1 MSKYELDKELYLKVI
16 NSQTEHSVI
25 NDSSHLFA
33 ICFTNND
40 SIPKSSIINIDF
52 DSVIEVTN
60 HYVVFTKYSS
70 IYEMIIRDGIL
81 EMDDESNITIRYN
94 SNTNLYVDIYQNQI
108 QPLAFYNE
116 ADIVNENSYMPEFS
130 IASFDDS
137 GFIYPRLVRQGVPI
151 ISTVPAS
158 VDSNSLSSD
167 LQYYNNG
174 KGPKQK
180 TIYFRI
186 VCNKVMESIS
196 IGEVS
201 EMQLKI
207 YVPNGLDTVKPAVYR
222 DMILVSNDL
231 SNNIS
236 IYSSNYDFYEQGNY
250 QGLEYVDGYMY
261 CDVQVPLT
269 VQKSMPL
276 EFDFML

>member
-1 MSKYELDKELYLKVI
+1 M
-16 NSQTEHSVI
+16 
-25 NDSSHLFA
+25 
-33 ICFTNND
+33 
-40 SIPKSSIINIDF
+40 
-52 DSVIEVTN
+52 
-60 HYVVFTKYSS
+60 
-70 IYEMIIRDGIL
+70 
-81 EMDDESNITIRYN
+81 
-94 SNTNLYVDIYQNQI
+94 YQNQI

-116 ADIVNENSYMPEFS
+116 ADIVDENSYMPEFS

-137 GFIYPRLVRQGVPI
+137 GFNYPRLVRQGVPI

-158 VDSNSLSSD
+158 VDSNSSASD
-167 LQYYNNG
+167 LQYYKNG

-196 IGEVS
+196 VGDIS
-201 EMQLKI
+201 DMQLKI

-222 DMILVSNDL
+222 DMTLVSNDL